1 MIWVVA
7 MALWV
12 CLAAGLYLS
21 LSRDLFRIALGLA
34 LVGAGVNLALLASG
48 RLGSD
53 QPAVIVEGESVL
65 GVASNPLPQALVL
78 TAIVIGF
85 ALLCWSFVLLFGL
98 IRQTRSDDALT
109 LREAEPPSGSEVKPP
124 LPQPA
129 HEPDW
134 PSEPE
139 R

>member
-78 TAIVIGF
+78 TAIVIAFGMT
-85 ALLCWSFVLLFGL
+85 ALLVLLALGAYL
-98 IRQTRSDDALT
+98 SSGNDRQDI
-109 LREAEPPSGSEVKPP
+109 EKPGTT
-124 LPQPA
+124 
-129 HEPDW
+129 
-134 PSEPE
+134 PE
-139 R
+139 GRG